1 MALPAPLPARGPLS
15 CDAALARAAAGADDD
30 PYRHRDFAMIMN
42 RREFAAAGL
51 GAAATLMAPRR
62 AAAQGTLVTRKIP
75 SSGEAMPVIGLGTAR
90 RYEAARSAEE
100 LAPLRDT
107 VREFKTRGGTVIDTA
122 PTYGSAESVVGTLI
136 DELKIRDGLF
146 LATKV
151 SISGRDAGR
160 AQIEQSFRNL
170 KTAKIDLIAV
180 HNLRDT
186 DAHLATLRELKSAGR
201 IRYVGITSSFDRQYA
216 DFEATMR
223 RETLDFI
230 QIDFALDNRNAGE
243 RILPL
248 ARDRGMAVMINLPF
262 GRGSLFNA
270 VQGKPLPDWAAEF
283 DCRTWA
289 QFFLKYIVGHDAVT
303 CAAPGMAQAK
313 YVADN
318 LGAAQGRLP
327 DAAMRKRMESF
338 IDGL

>member
-1 MALPAPLPARGPLS
+1 MMSIIVRSAARRPARRTCIGNESMTLT
-15 CDAALARAAAGADDD
+15 
-30 PYRHRDFAMIMN
+30 
-42 RREFAAAGL
+42 RRQFAAAGV
-51 GAAATLMAPRR
+51 GAAASLLAPRF
-62 AAAQGTLVTRKIP
+62 AAAQPAALITRKIP
-75 SSGEAMPVIGLGTAR
+75 SSGEALPVIGLGTAR
-90 RYEAARSAEE
+90 RYEAVKSPEE

-107 VREFKTRGGTVIDTA
+107 LREFKTRGLTVIDSS
-122 PTYGSAESVVGTLI
+122 PTYGTAEAVVGTLT

-160 AQIEQSFRNL
+160 AQIEQSFKNL

-186 DAHLATLRELKSAGR
+186 DIHLATLRELKSAAR

-216 DFEATMR
+216 DFEAVMR

-230 QIDFALDNRNAGE
+230 QIDYALDNRNASE

-283 DCRTWA
+283 DCRSWA
-289 QFFLKYIVGHDAVT
+289 QFFLKYIVGNDAVT
-303 CAAPGMAQAK
+303 CAAPGMAQQK

-327 DAAMRKRMESF
+327 DAVMRKRMEGL